1 MKFLA
6 SQKLDFL
13 DSKGKVLIIEKGEV
27 IPKEFRRNLLLKN
40 RNFIADLE
48 YKDGIPV
55 LTPEEE
61 KEYNLHFGVTEEQ
74 KGMKGKI
81 KGEKYTQEKLTE
93 KLNKLGDSK
102 FKDWA
107 ESEFGK
113 KIDKKKP
120 SKTIISKILKLQEEA
135 KR

>member
-13 DSKGKVLIIEKGEV
+13 DSKGKKIIVEKGEV

-40 RNFIADLE
+40 RNFISDLD

-55 LTPEEE
+55 LTKEEE
-61 KEYNLHFGVTEEQ
+61 KEYELHFGVTEEQ

-81 KGEKYTQEKLTE
+81 KGEKYTQEKLNI
-93 KLNKLGDSK
+93 KLNELGDSK

-113 KIDKKKP
+113 KINKKRSAK
-120 SKTIISKILKLQEEA
+120 SIISKILKLQEES